1 MNKKPSRNDA
11 CHCGS
16 GKKFKVCH
24 GQSNNKPYQLWTISG
39 VVVLAILWF
48 FFYESEPAIVPNR
61 ISSPLELAPPG
72 KVWSV
77 EHGHWHDAPSLPV
90 SSTPNSIPKKPQAK
104 PPSAAPPGKIWS
116 PEHGHWHDL

>member
-1 MNKKPSRNDA
+1 LNKKPSRNDA

-24 GQSNNKPYQLWTISG
+24 GQSNNKPYQLWAISG

-90 SSTPNSIPKKPQAK
+90 SSASSAIPKKP
-104 PPSAAPPGKIWS
+104 PNAAPPGKIWS
-116 PEHGHWHDL
+116 AEHGHWHDL

>member
-1 MNKKPSRNDA
+1 LNKKPSRNDA

-24 GQSNNKPYQLWTISG
+24 GQSNNKPYQLWAISG

-77 EHGHWHDAPSLPV
+77 EHGHWHD
-90 SSTPNSIPKKPQAK
+90 IQ
-104 PPSAAPPGKIWS
+104 
-116 PEHGHWHDL
+116 